1 MDLLALSIIFAY
13 NMKKY
18 LYTFVSLITF
28 VLFSQSVTAGDPL
41 SRDDLKWAIIPGSSN
56 DVLTASTAGETGT
69 NFLDQILGFVRDSIF
84 TLLVLIAI
92 GMFLFI
98 GWRLIVARWN
108 PEEFK
113 KALQSFIYAAVWIFL
128 VAFAYAIVRL
138 VAGLD
143 I

>member
-1 MDLLALSIIFAY
+1 
-13 NMKKY
+13 MKKY

-113 KALQSFIYAAVWIFL
+113 KALKSFVYAIVGIFVVS
-128 VAFAYAIVRL
+128 VAWAIVRL
-138 VAGLD
+138 VSG
-143 I
+143 IEI